1 MNNLNILVVLQTH
14 SKGDSQHYLGYHHD
28 ERFCK
33 ASKEEVQRRCTRSLV
48 DTMNYAKEL
57 LPNSTFKLV
66 VLDDHSDDSA
76 IANLKSN
83 LNIATFETELIHL
96 DTYGIMP
103 SIMQCYEYGKE
114 HGSEIVYFA
123 QDDYLYDTPAMYD
136 MVMTMIQTS
145 SHLGKFTSIFPYNDP
160 YKYTPENVAVQSHII
175 RSQKR
180 HWRTQIMTASCFM
193 THHSVITENWDL
205 FHAMG
210 NHAVDKHME
219 DKTIN
224 QLFRTRGYHL
234 FVPIPSLALHMQY
247 ESELDELMNWREW
260 WDRYNRPEPLT
271 ATTDKTLLNVGFGGH
286 PLKDFSHTSDL
297 LSLREI
303 TLDIDNRHN
312 PDILADVTAISH
324 IPDNFVDCV
333 YTSHMIEHID
343 YFKVPSLLKELLRV
357 TKPGGFVRIITPNLQ
372 SIAARI
378 VDGDLLGVVYNSNG
392 GPISAIDM
400 IYGHRHSVHRSG
412 VDFMRHRTGF
422 TRKVFESLATE
433 HGFNMDIQ
441 EDGHDLVVNITALA

>member
-14 SKGDSQHYLGYHHD
+14 SKGDSQHYLGMTTQ

-48 DTMNYAKEL
+48 ESMNYAKEL
-57 LPNSTFKLV
+57 LLDSTFKLA

-76 IANLKSN
+76 ITNLKSN
-83 LNIATFETELIHL
+83 MNIATFDAELIHL
-96 DTYGIMP
+96 TTCGIMP
-103 SIMQCYEYGKE
+103 SIMQCYEYGKD

-123 QDDYLYDTPAMYD
+123 QDDYLYDTNAIYD
-136 MVMTMIQTS
+136 MIMTMIQTT

-160 YKYTPENVAVQSHII
+160 HKYTPENVAVQSHIV

-193 THHSVITENWDL
+193 THHSIIVDNWDL

-224 QLFRTRGYHL
+224 QLFRTRNYHL

-260 WDRYNRPEPLT
+260 WDRYDRPEPLT
-271 ATTDKTLLNVGFGGH
+271 ATTDSTLLNLGFGGH
-286 PLKDFSHTSDL
+286 PLADFGHTSDL
-297 LSLREI
+297 LSYREI
-303 TLDIDNRHN
+303 TLDIDNKHN
-312 PDILADVTAISH
+312 PDILADVTNISH
-324 IPDNFVDCV
+324 IPDNFVDCI

-343 YFKVPSLLKELLRV
+343 YFKVPSLLNELLRI

-372 SIAARI
+372 SIAQQI

-400 IYGHRHSVHRSG
+400 IYGHRHSVHRTG

-422 TRKVFESLATE
+422 TRKVFESLSAE
-433 HGFNMDIQ
+433 HGFNMNIQ
-441 EDGHDLVVNITALA
+441 EDGYDLVVNVTAST

>member
-312 PDILADVTAISH
+312 PDILADVTDRKS
-324 IPDNFVDCV
+324 
-333 YTSHMIEHID
+333 
-343 YFKVPSLLKELLRV
+343 
-357 TKPGGFVRIITPNLQ
+357 
-372 SIAARI
+372 
-378 VDGDLLGVVYNSNG
+378 VV
-392 GPISAIDM
+392 
-400 IYGHRHSVHRSG
+400 
-412 VDFMRHRTGF
+412 
-422 TRKVFESLATE
+422 
-433 HGFNMDIQ
+433 
-441 EDGHDLVVNITALA
+441 

>member
-14 SKGDSQHYLGYHHD
+14 SKGDSQHYLGMTKT

-33 ASKEEVQRRCTRSLV
+33 ASKAEVQRRCTRSLV
-48 DTMNYAKEL
+48 ESINYAKEL
-57 LPNSTFKLV
+57 LLGSTIKLA
-66 VLDDHSDDSA
+66 VLDDHSDDDA
-76 IANLKSN
+76 IVNLKSN
-83 LNIATFETELIHL
+83 LNIATFDTELIHL
-96 DTYGIMP
+96 TTYGIMP

-123 QDDYLYDTPAMYD
+123 QDDYLYDTNAIYD
-136 MVMTMIQTS
+136 MIMTMIQTS

-160 YKYTPENVAVQSHII
+160 HKYTPENVAVQSHIV

-193 THHSVITENWDL
+193 THHSIIVDNWDL

-224 QLFRTRGYHL
+224 QLFRTRNYHL
-234 FVPIPSLALHMQY
+234 FVPIPSLALHIQY

-260 WDRYNRPEPLT
+260 WDRYDRPEPLT
-271 ATTDKTLLNVGFGGH
+271 ATTDSTLLNVGFGGH
-286 PLKDFSHTSDL
+286 PLAEFGHTSDL
-297 LSLREI
+297 LAYREI
-303 TLDIDNRHN
+303 TLDIDNKHN
-312 PDILADVTAISH
+312 PDILADVTNISH
-324 IPDNFVDCV
+324 IPDNFVDCI

-343 YFKVPSLLKELLRV
+343 YFKVPSLLKELLRI

-372 SIAARI
+372 SIAQKI
-378 VDGDLLGVVYNSNG
+378 VEGDLLGVVYNSNG

-400 IYGHRHSVHRSG
+400 IYGHRHSVHRTG

-422 TRKVFESLATE
+422 TRKVFESLAAE
-433 HGFNMDIQ
+433 HGFIMDIQ
-441 EDGHDLVVNITALA
+441 EDGYDLVVNVTASV

>member
-1 MNNLNILVVLQTH
+1 
-14 SKGDSQHYLGYHHD
+14 
-28 ERFCK
+28 
-33 ASKEEVQRRCTRSLV
+33 
-48 DTMNYAKEL
+48 
-57 LPNSTFKLV
+57 
-66 VLDDHSDDSA
+66 
-76 IANLKSN
+76 
-83 LNIATFETELIHL
+83 
-96 DTYGIMP
+96 
-103 SIMQCYEYGKE
+103 MQCYEYGKE

-160 YKYTPENVAVQSHII
+160 YKYTPENVAVQSHIV

-193 THHSVITENWDL
+193 THHSIITENWDL

-210 NHAVDKHME
+210 NHAVDKNME

-260 WDRYNRPEPLT
+260 WDRYNRPEPL
-271 ATTDKTLLNVGFGGH
+271 ASTTDKTLLNVGFGGH

-303 TLDIDNRHN
+303 TLDIDNKHN
-312 PDILADVTAISH
+312 PDILADVTNISH
-324 IPDNFVDCV
+324 IPNDFVDCV

-343 YFKVPSLLKELLRV
+343 YFKVPSLLNELLRV

-378 VDGDLLGVVYNSNG
+378 VEGDLLGVVYDSNG

-422 TRKVFESLATE
+422 TRKVFESLAAE

-441 EDGHDLVVNITALA
+441 EDGYDLVVNVTASV